1 MYKAR
6 PDRPVTLPLTS
17 LRLPLAGWV
26 SFMHRVSGVLLFFS
40 LPLALYALDRSLRG
54 PEAFDA
60 MLQQMAQ
67 PAVRILLLLGVWALA
82 HHLFAGIR
90 HLLMDL
96 HFGVNL
102 AAARRSALIVAI
114 ASGAVALIT
123 AWRLFA

>member
-6 PDRPVTLPLTS
+6 PDRPVTLPLLS

-26 SFMHRVSGVLLFFS
+26 SFLHRVSGVLLFFS

-67 PAVRILLLLGVWALA
+67 PAARILLLLVVWALA

-96 HFGVNL
+96 HFGVSL
-102 AAARRSALIVAI
+102 AAARRSALIVAL
-114 ASGAVALIT
+114 AAGAVALIT

>member
-6 PDRPVTLPLTS
+6 PDRPVTLPLLS

-26 SFMHRVSGVLLFFS
+26 SFLHRVSGVLLFLC
-40 LPLALYALDRSLRG
+40 LPLALYALDRALKG
-54 PEAFDA
+54 PEAYDA
-60 MLQQMAQ
+60 VRELLAQ
-67 PAVRILLLLGVWALA
+67 PAVRILLLLAVWALA

-96 HFGVNL
+96 HFGVGL
-102 AAARRSALIVAI
+102 PAARRSALIVTVA
-114 ASGAVALIT
+114 GGLVALAT

>member
-6 PDRPVTLPLTS
+6 PDRPVTLPLLS

-26 SFMHRVSGVLLFFS
+26 SFLHRVSGVLLFLC
-40 LPLALYALDRSLRG
+40 LPLALVVLDRALSG
-54 PEAFDA
+54 SEAFEA
-60 MLQQMAQ
+60 VSRQLSQ
-67 PAVRILLLLGVWALA
+67 PAVRMLLLLAVWALA

-96 HFGVNL
+96 HVGVSL
-102 AAARRSALIVAI
+102 AAARRSAL
-114 ASGAVALIT
+114 AVAVGGGLVALVT

>member
-6 PDRPVTLPLTS
+6 RDRPVTLPLPS

-26 SFMHRVSGVLLFFS
+26 SFMHRVSGVLLFFC
-40 LPLALYALDRSLRG
+40 LPLALVALEHALSG
-54 PEAFDA
+54 PEAYEEVRQ
-60 MLQQMAQ
+60 LLAQ
-67 PAVRILLLLGVWALA
+67 PALRLLLLVAVWALA

-96 HFGVNL
+96 HVGVKL
-102 AAARRSALIVAI
+102 AAARRSALIVAV
-114 ASGAVALIT
+114 ADGMAVLAT

>member
-17 LRLPLAGWV
+17 LHLPLAGWV
-26 SFMHRVSGVLLFFS
+26 SFMHRVSGVLLFFC

-54 PEAFDA
+54 PEAFDEI
-60 MLQQMAQ
+60 MQQMAQ
-67 PAVRILLLLGVWALA
+67 PAVRILLLLAVWALA
-82 HHLFAGIR
+82 HHLFAGVR

-96 HFGVNL
+96 HFGVSL
-102 AAARRSALIVAI
+102 AAARRSALVVAL
-114 ASGAVALIT
+114 AGGTVALIT

>member
-6 PDRPVTLPLTS
+6 PDRPVTLPLLS

-26 SFMHRVSGVLLFFS
+26 SFLHRVSGVLLFLC
-40 LPLALYALDRSLRG
+40 LPLALVVLDRALSG

-60 MLQQMAQ
+60 VSRQLSQ
-67 PAVRILLLLGVWALA
+67 PVVRILLLLAVWALA

-96 HFGVNL
+96 HVGVSL
-102 AAARRSALIVAI
+102 AAARRSALAAAV
-114 ASGAVALIT
+114 ASGLVALVT

>member
-6 PDRPVTLPLTS
+6 PDRPVTLPLLS

-26 SFMHRVSGVLLFFS
+26 SFLHRVSGVLLFLC
-40 LPLALYALDRSLRG
+40 LPLALVVLDRALSG

-60 MLQQMAQ
+60 VSRQLSQ
-67 PAVRILLLLGVWALA
+67 PAVRMLLLLAVWALA

-90 HLLMDL
+90 HLFMDL
-96 HFGVNL
+96 HVGVSL
-102 AAARRSALIVAI
+102 AAARRSALAAAV
-114 ASGAVALIT
+114 GGGLVALVT

>member
-6 PDRPVTLPLTS
+6 PDRPVTLPLLS

-26 SFMHRVSGVLLFFS
+26 SFLHRVSGVLLFFS

-67 PAVRILLLLGVWALA
+67 PAVRILLLLVVWALA

-96 HFGVNL
+96 HFGVSL
-102 AAARRSALIVAI
+102 AAARRSALIVAL
-114 ASGAVALIT
+114 AAGAVALIT

>member
-6 PDRPVTLPLTS
+6 PDRPVTLPLMS

-26 SFMHRVSGVLLFFS
+26 SFMHRVSGVLLFLC
-40 LPLALYALDRSLRG
+40 LPLALVALDRSLSG
-54 PEAFDA
+54 PEAFDEVR
-60 MLQQMAQ
+60 QQMAR
-67 PAVRILLLLGVWALA
+67 PAVRLLLLAMIWALA

-96 HFGVNL
+96 HFGVSL
-102 AAARRSALIVAI
+102 PAARRSAL
-114 ASGAVALIT
+114 AVAVGGGLVALAT

>member
-6 PDRPVTLPLTS
+6 PDRPVTLPLLS

-26 SFMHRVSGVLLFFS
+26 SFLHRVSGVLLFLC
-40 LPLALYALDRSLRG
+40 LPLALIALDRALRG
-54 PEAFDA
+54 PEAFDEVRD
-60 MLQQMAQ
+60 MLAQ
-67 PAVRILLLLGVWALA
+67 PIARLLVLVAVWALA

-96 HFGVNL
+96 HVGVNL
-102 AAARRSALIVAI
+102 IAARRSAL
-114 ASGAVALIT
+114 AVAVGGGLVALAT

>member
-6 PDRPVTLPLTS
+6 PDRPVTLPLMR

-26 SFMHRVSGVLLFFS
+26 SFLHRVSGVLLFFC
-40 LPLALYALDRSLRG
+40 LPLALYVLEHSLRG
-54 PEAFDA
+54 PETFAQT
-60 MLQQMAQ
+60 QQQLMQ
-67 PAVRILLLLGVWALA
+67 PTARILLLLAIWALA

-96 HFGVNL
+96 HLGTSL
-102 AAARRSALIVAI
+102 RAARRSALVVAI
-114 ASGAVALIT
+114 SGGVVAVFT

>member
-6 PDRPVTLPLTS
+6 PDRPVTLPLLS

-26 SFMHRVSGVLLFFS
+26 SFLHRVSGVLLFLC
-40 LPLALYALDRSLRG
+40 LPLALLALDRALSG

-60 MLQQMAQ
+60 LRQQLAQ
-67 PAVRILLLLGVWALA
+67 PAARMLLLLAVWALA

-102 AAARRSALIVAI
+102 PAARRSALVV
-114 ASGAVALIT
+114 AVAGGLVALAT

>member
-6 PDRPVTLPLTS
+6 PDRPVTLPLLS

-26 SFMHRVSGVLLFFS
+26 SFLHRVSGVLLFLC
-40 LPLALYALDRSLRG
+40 LPLALLALDRALSG

-60 MLQQMAQ
+60 VRDTLAQ
-67 PAVRILLLLGVWALA
+67 PTARLLALAAVWALA

-96 HFGVNL
+96 HFGVSL
-102 AAARRSALIVAI
+102 ATARRSAL
-114 ASGAVALIT
+114 AVALGGGLVALVT